1 MMQQS
6 GLHAPRVEVPVVI
19 HDELGLHARP
29 AARLAQAAQAFS
41 ADVQILAEHGEADAK
56 SILDILSL
64 AAGYGSRLTLVDYEA
79 FGLKL
84 DLPLAF
90 LLTIPVAL
98 LVLFLLPRT
107 KKNYQDLILF

>member
-41 ADVQILAEHGEADAK
+41 SDVQILAEHGEADAK

-64 AAGYGSRLTLVDYEA
+64 AAGYGSRLTLVCSGEDAEA
-79 FGLKL
+79 AAQTLRSL
-84 DLPLAF
+84 LESPLM
-90 LLTIPVAL
+90 
-98 LVLFLLPRT
+98 RGGS
-107 KKNYQDLILF
+107 